1 MQWNHFE
8 HNMMTSENCNQ
19 MMDAKMDRPVVRYE
33 HTDTTVQFQKLAL
46 KVGFKIVIEKA
57 N

>member
-1 MQWNHFE
+1 
-8 HNMMTSENCNQ
+8 MMTFENRDQ
-19 MMDAKMDRPVVRYE
+19 MFDRKMTRPVARYE
-33 HTDTTVQFQKLAL
+33 HVDTTVQFQKLAL